1 MASSE
6 ILELGALI
14 GELYGKFRGG
24 EKELKE
30 QIIEKGKQLMQHK
43 KNNKIPDPEFK
54 ELFQGEGRIYGK
66 CIAGLKG
73 VGLVVQDKKKKPK
86 GKKKVV
92 KKAKAKPKA
101 KVKARLDP
109 QTFDPLSKEWMEHQ
123 PTINLMTIGH
133 VANGKSTSMRALS
146 GVVTMRHTSE
156 LKNNM
161 TIKLGYTSF
170 KIFRIPGVPAPECY
184 IPLPSST
191 KDYVCPKTNRQA
203 ELIRHFSFLDNPGH
217 QIYMRNMLVG
227 ASVADGALLI
237 IAANAPKC
245 PEKQTEEHLI
255 ATRMLGLTNIV
266 VAQNKIDL
274 VSEQKAAQQYEQIVN
289 FLRRNHVGNV
299 PVVPICAET
308 KINID
313 ALCAHLVKRVSVVP
327 KELNA
332 PARLQVI
339 RSFDVNKPQQIKH
352 AKDFKGG
359 VAGCVLMQGFLN
371 VGDELEIRPGYVTQ
385 KENDSGE
392 LEFQS
397 ILVRVESL
405 LIGKTN
411 VQYCAP
417 GCNVGVGLNVDPFVT
432 RSDYLVGQVLGVP
445 GTLPSV
451 FTECVIEYTLL
462 RTVVGA
468 EKMERVSKRLKP
480 KEMLNIAIGSRTV
493 GAEVIKCNIPIL
505 MKDGTLDTK
514 YSNEEAKRM
523 GTALLKL
530 DHPVC
535 YDLWTKLLITKDV
548 GQSWRLVGCGKIR
561 MIKPRKSKSVEE
573 N

>member
-1 MASSE
+1 MAQSE
-6 ILELGALI
+6 LLELAKQVGSLFEASRS
-14 GELYGKFRGG
+14 GDADAKNQ
-24 EKELKE
+24 LKE
-30 QIIEKGKQLMQHK
+30 VGQHVMTFK
-43 KNNKIPDPEFK
+43 KNNSTIDPEFK
-54 ELFQGEGRIYGK
+54 ALFEGENIIFGK
-66 CIAGLKG
+66 CIAGLKEA
-73 VGLVVQDKKKKPK
+73 GLLVKAKRKKLVKKKKTQA
-86 GKKKVV
+86 KKKEKTKQLEL
-92 KKAKAKPKA
+92 KKESFHA
-101 KVKARLDP
+101 
-109 QTFDPLSKEWMEHQ
+109 LSKEWMEHQ

-146 GVVTMRHTSE
+146 GVVTMRHTTE

-170 KIFRIPGVPAPECY
+170 KIFRVPGVHSPECFV
-184 IPLPSST
+184 PRPSSD
-191 KDYVCPKTNRQA
+191 KEYICPNTGKKG

-274 VSEQKAAQQYEQIVN
+274 VTEEKAARQYEQIVN

-313 ALCAHLVKRVSVVP
+313 ALCAHLVKRIQVVP
-327 KELNA
+327 KELNV
-332 PARLQVI
+332 PTRLHVI
-339 RSFDVNKPQQIKH
+339 RSFDVNKPQQIKN

-359 VAGCVLMQGFLN
+359 VAGCVLMQGFLK
-371 VGDELEIRPGYVTQ
+371 VGDELEIRPGYVTT
-385 KENDSGE
+385 NDMGE

-397 ILVRVESL
+397 ISVRVESL
-405 LIGKTN
+405 LIGKSH

-417 GCNVGVGLNVDPFVT
+417 GCNVGVGLNVDPIIT
-432 RSDYLVGQVLGVP
+432 RSDYLVGQVLGTP
-445 GTLPSV
+445 GTLPPV
-451 FTECVIEYTLL
+451 FTECVIEYRLL
-462 RTVVGA
+462 KTVVGA
-468 EKMERVSKRLKP
+468 EKMEKVSKKLKP
-480 KEMLNIAIGSRTV
+480 KDKLNIAIGSRTV
-493 GAEVIKCNIPIL
+493 GAEVVKCNMTIQ
-505 MKDGTLDTK
+505 MQDGSLDTL
-514 YSNEEAKRM
+514 YSNVDSKKRM

-535 YDLWTKLLITKDV
+535 YDLWTKLLITKDI
-548 GQSWRLVGCGKIR
+548 GQSWRLIGCGKIR
-561 MIKPRKSKSVEE
+561 MINPEVSKMIDE